1 MTDMSRSRKLGFTG
15 YQSTEDSFTDLF
27 AQLRAD
33 RLIP

>member
-1 MTDMSRSRKLGFTG
+1 MSKSRKLGFTV
-15 YQSTEDSFTDLF
+15 YQRTDKSFFDLF